1 MLYRSDPRSM
11 PRYEWPTRWNI
22 MPVEVDAVIRTAQA
36 LQQIATQLAQIGQKP
51 KRPAKTNEPYP
62 RKG

>member
-1 MLYRSDPRSM
+1 
-11 PRYEWPTRWNI
+11 

-51 KRPAKTNEPYP
+51 KRPAKTNEPHP

>member
-22 MPVEVDAVIRTAQA
+22 APVEVDFAIRTAQA
-36 LQQIATQLAQIGQKP
+36 LQHIAEQLKQINERP
-51 KRPAKTNEPYP
+51 NRPAERHHK
-62 RKG
+62 K